1 MAVVRDFSRTT
12 SSSSSSAIIL
22 KQGVL
27 FTASEGAPP
36 PPEPEL
42 TASHS
47 PPAVYSHVLHLPG
60 RHFDTCADGRGQL
73 GLDGRAQRHHGGR
86 QRHHRRPRR
95 RHSRV
100 PERGML
106 LGRTPPPARCTLG
119 QPNFILTT
127 TYHYPQHNALAARPR
142 CSRLI
147 HARVPRFRSRSSVL
161 GAVAAVFG
169 PPVRGRGWPARVHIG
184 RCRRLQAATG
194 ARRSPAAARRQ
205 RPASVARAERACCRR
220 QHAGRPRDRL
230 ARVVRARRSGPGER
244 SGRPGPRGA
253 SGGSGAAAGGMG
265 PARRCPRAPPV
276 VPDAPGTHVWGAHV
290 HLYAHIC
297 PGSSE

>member
-12 SSSSSSAIIL
+12 SSSSSSSIIL
-22 KQGVL
+22 KQGLL
-27 FTASEGAPP
+27 FTASGGAPP

-147 HARVPRFRSRSSVL
+147 CACLPPIRSRSLVMAAVATVMGPPSRTAHARAGRQVGPRGCWGSRAGLWARAVAGIRPGRVPRSPMVPPACPMRSEMATVHAPGRVRSHSQCDQCVSCDYEHQCTS
-161 GAVAAVFG
+161 
-169 PPVRGRGWPARVHIG
+169 ARI
-184 RCRRLQAATG
+184 
-194 ARRSPAAARRQ
+194 P
-205 RPASVARAERACCRR
+205 
-220 QHAGRPRDRL
+220 
-230 ARVVRARRSGPGER
+230 SGP
-244 SGRPGPRGA
+244 
-253 SGGSGAAAGGMG
+253 
-265 PARRCPRAPPV
+265 
-276 VPDAPGTHVWGAHV
+276 
-290 HLYAHIC
+290 
-297 PGSSE
+297 